1 MVIAPDSSSND
12 YDEHKKLK
20 ERGIDVLVID
30 HHEAEKVSEDACVI
44 NNQLCDYPTKSL
56 SGVGMV
62 YKFCQFIDSI
72 MDTDYA
78 DYNLD
83 LVALGMIADMM
94 DMRDFETKHLI
105 NRGLEFI

>member
-1 MVIAPDSSSND
+1 
-12 YDEHKKLK
+12 
-20 ERGIDVLVID
+20 
-30 HHEAEKVSEDACVI
+30 
-44 NNQLCDYPTKSL
+44 
-56 SGVGMV
+56 
-62 YKFCQFIDSI
+62 